1 MVRNKAVA
9 GLGAA
14 ACALGL
20 SLATAPGMAS
30 AAPADSTASEADS
43 TPESAVQSAKRPGP
57 RSVTTARGPS
67 LAEASESSASVRTD
81 SPRPS
86 AGTAQR
92 AAPEATAPPA
102 PKERRSVALP
112 AAAAP
117 ADALAAPAAPRP
129 AAATSVTPGG
139 TAAVPTGKATTTAP
153 ANPIG
158 DFITGVLVWAQRR
171 FFNQNPTAAPE
182 QAMIRPSGQ
191 VWGFVAATDPEGD
204 RITYTLKQNP
214 QFGTVSVTDTGV
226 YTYTPGAD
234 FVGTDTFTV
243 AIDDPEGGINLL
255 DVFGLFGTHP
265 RDITVSVGP
274 ASDPASGVVDT
285 FDGPA
290 NSAPDPALWGYHL
303 GPWRDAGLQTYT
315 DSPDNVRL
323 DGQGNLV
330 IQARNTPDGYTST
343 RLVTQDK
350 LAMQYGV
357 VQARIKMPAGQGIW
371 PAFWMLGTSYRPEDP
386 AGWPECGEI
395 DIMEVVNTGTQYTV
409 ALHGPQGDT
418 DYYGGAEVSGQ
429 FVGNQGPIS
438 AVAPISDLTAGYH
451 DYWTMWREDHIV
463 IGVDD
468 TMLGDFT
475 PASLPEGGEW
485 VFNQPMYGILQIAV
499 GGPWP
504 GPPDET
510 TPWPATMLVDSF
522 SYTPLP

>member
-1 MVRNKAVA
+1 MVTHKAVA

-20 SLATAPGMAS
+20 SLVVAPGAS
-30 AAPADSTASEADS
+30 AAPDDAA
-43 TPESAVQSAKRPGP
+43 
-57 RSVTTARGPS
+57 
-67 LAEASESSASVRTD
+67 D
-81 SPRPS
+81 SPRGDSPPR
-86 AGTAQR
+86 TAASHPQR
-92 AAPEATAPPA
+92 AEGSRHAPTAT
-102 PKERRSVALP
+102 RRT
-112 AAAAP
+112 
-117 ADALAAPAAPRP
+117 AAPAAVASRTTAVPRSAP
-129 AAATSVTPGG
+129 VAPRHAAAAAATSRPR
-139 TAAVPTGKATTTAP
+139 AAATVSPAPVAPNPVAPAEASVPVAPAEGSVPVAQAAATTAP

-158 DFITGVLVWAQRR
+158 DLITGALVWVQRR

-204 RITYTLKQNP
+204 RITYALKQSP

-255 DVFGLFGTHP
+255 DLFGLFGTHP

-274 ASDPASGVVDT
+274 AGDPASGVVDT

-290 NSAPDPALWGYHL
+290 DSAPDPALWGYHL

-350 LAMQYGV
+350 LEMQYGV

-522 SYTPLP
+522 SYTPLS